1 MFSALE
7 VRLLNALLSKAESDV
22 KFPSRM
28 AEVKLKYCVHPRA
41 VWVPFGTNGVD
52 LGVIEK

>member
-1 MFSALE
+1 M
-7 VRLLNALLSKAESDV
+7 LLDALLRKAE

-28 AEVKLKYCVHPRA
+28 AEVKLKCCVHPRA
-41 VWVPFGTNGVD
+41 VWVTFGTNGVD